1 MVSMYCDCCQ
11 GRNYWLSERELR
23 SIGDP
28 SLQEQAN
35 QAIEFYSD
43 GVEIRTGQEDCE
55 IFDDVEEE
63 LLGTRTQ
70 PESPDGGR
78 SPLVP

>member
-11 GRNYWLSERELR
+11 GRKYWLSERELR

-35 QAIEFYSD
+35 QAIEFYSE
-43 GVEIRTGQEDCE
+43 GVDIRDHTEMNDCE
-55 IFDDVEEE
+55 FFDYEEDE
-63 LLGTRTQ
+63 LQGGGTRCGTQ
-70 PESPDGGR
+70 PESP
-78 SPLVP
+78 